1 MRDNGLTATSY
12 TSMGGIDPQIAEPVL
27 NALAEAGIAAYAG
40 KPGEAAAVGT
50 TTSESAVGTTA
61 AESAVGTTAAESADG
76 AAETTG
82 GTPSPAA
89 GTGDA
94 PSPIQPSGAEGAAKA
109 DAPGTTGGASS
120 TAADTTSST
129 PASSTAGTAPSSPPQ
144 PSGAEGD
151 AKAEVTARIP
161 AGFEEIFVDAEAE
174 VKARGVIARST
185 EDAEWASLVEQFNL
199 PAAEGHDA
207 TPVPRWPASEDVDE
221 GSYEPLID
229 VPAGL
234 IVGDTDEDPP
244 EEPPARRAED
254 HHEHYIPP
262 EPPRGPKLDWISRAA
277 WLGLIGGPLLLI
289 LAALL
294 NFGTGRITTLAV
306 VGFIGGFL
314 TLVIRMKDR
323 LPPEDTP
330 DDGAVV

>member
-1 MRDNGLTATSY
+1 MRDNGLTASSY
-12 TSMGGIDPQIAEPVL
+12 TSMGGIDPLIAEPVL
-27 NALAEAGIAAYAG
+27 TALAEAGIAAYCG
-40 KPGEAAAVGT
+40 KPDETTPATEVPAKSSESDTESAEASSD
-50 TTSESAVGTTA
+50 SESAAV
-61 AESAVGTTAAESADG
+61 AEA
-76 AAETTG
+76 
-82 GTPSPAA
+82 PA
-89 GTGDA
+89 
-94 PSPIQPSGAEGAAKA
+94 PAKA
-109 DAPGTTGGASS
+109 DEAVP
-120 TAADTTSST
+120 
-129 PASSTAGTAPSSPPQ
+129 
-144 PSGAEGD
+144 
-151 AKAEVTARIP
+151 ARIP
-161 AGFEEIFVDAEAE
+161 VGFDEIFVAADSEERARAVIGRSSEEAE
-174 VKARGVIARST
+174 WK
-185 EDAEWASLVEQFNL
+185 SLVEQFNA

-234 IVGDTDEDPP
+234 IVGDTDEEPP

-254 HHEHYIPP
+254 HHEHFVPP
-262 EPPRGPKLDWISRAA
+262 EPPKGPKLDWISRAA

-289 LAALL
+289 AAALL
-294 NFGTGRITTLAV
+294 DFGTGRITTIAV